1 MTPESIQLSQ
11 EIEALQRRRDEV
23 AALYGKKQNS
33 ALAMRLQALDEMIG
47 NATYALELMCR
58 GDSTRCRY
66 ERFRPGGKINARI

>member
-11 EIEALQRRRDEV
+11 EIEAL
-23 AALYGKKQNS
+23 
-33 ALAMRLQALDEMIG
+33 DEMIE

>member
-23 AALYGKKQNS
+23 AALYGKKQNP